1 MTSNPIKT
9 LLLLVV
15 SILLSIN
22 MVSAGVIP
30 AVLLYDTESNMI
42 WFEKGYYETLTVSL
56 SASGTSTFDGGTID
70 GASFDMTSAT
80 YGSLLLNSTSDS
92 NPAETNTLTVYA
104 SGLSFEY
111 SNGLVSSVSTTVS
124 VTGMGSAWSY
134 SSLGASDQATLESV
148 LSNLDYIISTDS
160 IRIYLYAET
169 YSVPEPSTY
178 ATLAGLG
185 VLAFAGY
192 RRRAIRNISS
202 M

>member
-1 MTSNPIKT
+1 
-9 LLLLVV
+9 
-15 SILLSIN
+15 